1 MTVIDNDTALVAR
14 VVADD
19 DRIAFELLV
28 RRHQS
33 ALRNFLRRL
42 TRTDPDRA
50 DDLAQE
56 TLIKAYRAIAS
67 YAGQAKFATWLYRI
81 AYTTFLNDQRR
92 RFPET
97 PFDEA
102 QHLSEVSDMEGAG
115 IEADVDKLLGRL
127 AVRQRAVFDLHYK
140 KGMSHQE
147 VAEALDVPLGTVKSD
162 LMRGQEMLKTLV
174 TQRTKRICTT

>member
-1 MTVIDNDTALVAR
+1 MTDNDTVLVAR

-19 DRIAFELLV
+19 DHSAFELLV

-33 ALRNFLRRL
+33 PLRNFIRRL
-42 TRTDPDRA
+42 TRNDPDRA

-56 TLIKAYRAIAS
+56 TFIKAYRSIAS
-67 YAGQAKFATWLYRI
+67 YAGQAKFSTWLYRI

-102 QHLSEVSDMEGAG
+102 EHAPEPTDMESVG
-115 IEADVDKLLGRL
+115 IEVDVDKLLSTL
-127 AVRQRAVFDLHYK
+127 SLRQRAVFDLHYK
-140 KGMSHQE
+140 KDLSHQE
-147 VAEALDVPLGTVKSD
+147 VALALDVPLGTVKSD
-162 LMRGQEMLKTLV
+162 LLRGQEALKALV
-174 TQRTKRICTT
+174 TQRKKLACTT